1 MEMTSAANSGGTT
14 ATAAAGAPAA
24 GAHESPSPRAVRH
37 WLGRAVK
44 GASEAVGQRYL
55 KRLGNVS
62 ATGSLRESMSS
73 VPERIQRVAQQS
85 RLVLELLDDVR
96 SGTYRDLSWF
106 SISVAAAALL
116 YTVSPAD
123 IVPDVIPL
131 LGSLDDAAVLALAI
145 RLLRRDLRAYCRF
158 KGYPESQYFD
168 LPS

>member
-1 MEMTSAANSGGTT
+1 CVAFSGACVYARPHASVGATGRRGESDRAARSGGARLHPPDRRDGGANLRRKERRMEMTSAANSGGTT

-96 SGTYRDLSWF
+96 SGTYRDLS
-106 SISVAAAALL
+106 
-116 YTVSPAD
+116 
-123 IVPDVIPL
+123 
-131 LGSLDDAAVLALAI
+131 
-145 RLLRRDLRAYCRF
+145 
-158 KGYPESQYFD
+158 
-168 LPS
+168 